1 LRFRGAKRTEFR
13 RNYRLVAMASPKE
26 ERPVAAL
33 LAPDIL
39 ELLDESPG
47 DVAAETEELHPADLA
62 DVAAALPRERL
73 AQLMRV
79 LPPARAADVLEY
91 LDEELRA
98 ELLEDLTARQAAAL
112 VSEMTPDDRA
122 DTLEDL
128 EETKADEILS
138 EISGDT
144 RGETERLLAYEP
156 DSAGGL
162 MTTEFVSV
170 AEDSS
175 VDEALEIVRASAR
188 AGRQEAMYA
197 IYAVDREGK
206 LRGVFSVRELLAAR
220 PGASVSD
227 ITWHDVVSAAASADR
242 EEVARLTSKYDL
254 VAVPV
259 VDASGRLLGVVTV
272 DDVIDAI
279 VEEQTED
286 VQRLGAVEPL
296 EAPYFQASFWS
307 IARKRAGWLVLLFA
321 AELLTATAMA
331 RYEATLTSA
340 LVLVF
345 FVPLIISSGGN
356 SGSQSATLITRALA
370 VGDVELRHAARVLTR
385 EGLQGLALGAFLGV
399 FGFARVMLGGESTMV
414 ALVVGLT
421 LLAVVVTGTLVGA
434 TLPLVFTRLGFDPAI
449 ASSPFVASFVDVAGI
464 IIYFSIAARLLTS

>member
-1 LRFRGAKRTEFR
+1 
-13 RNYRLVAMASPKE
+13 MASPKE

-33 LAPDIL
+33 LVPDIL
-39 ELLDESPG
+39 ALLDESPG

-62 DVAAALPRERL
+62 DVAEALPRDRL
-73 AQLMRV
+73 AQLMRA

-91 LDEELRA
+91 LDEELRSQ
-98 ELLEDLTARQAAAL
+98 LLEELSARQAAEL
-112 VSEMTPDDRA
+112 VSQMTPDDRTDA
-122 DTLEDL
+122 LEDL
-128 EETKADEILS
+128 EAERADEILS
-138 EISGDT
+138 EITGDA

-156 DSAGGL
+156 DTAGGL

-170 AEDSS
+170 SEDST
-175 VDEALEIVRASAR
+175 VDAALESVRASAR
-188 AGRQEAMYA
+188 AGRKEAMYA
-197 IYAVDREGK
+197 IYAVDGAGR
-206 LRGVFSVRELLAAR
+206 LRGVFSLRELLAAP
-220 PGASVSD
+220 PGSRVSD
-227 ITWHDVVSAAASADR
+227 IASQDVVSVPPTADR

-259 VDASGRLLGVVTV
+259 IDATKGRLLGVVTV

-286 VQRLGAVEPL
+286 VQRLGAVQPL
-296 EAPYFQASFWS
+296 EAPYFQSSFWS
-307 IARKRAGWLVLLFA
+307 IARKRAGWLVVLFL

-331 RYEATLTSA
+331 RYEATLASA

-370 VGDVELRHAARVLTR
+370 VGDVDLRDTMRVLAR
-385 EGLQGLALGAFLGV
+385 EGMQGIALGAFLGV
-399 FGFARVMLGGESTMV
+399 FGFARVILGGEAVAV
-414 ALVVGLT
+414 ALVVGVT

-434 TLPLVFTRLGFDPAI
+434 TLPLIFTRLGFDPAI

-464 IIYFSIAARLLTS
+464 LIYFSVAAWLLAG